1 MLSTGPNSVALH
13 FSFSPHTQKFRDN
26 IHRYNFAF
34 PLYSLLQKWVFLF
47 SMVMAKA
54 YPFKLHGARWVL
66 HIPKMPRSQLVSICA
81 TMMTRLLLLYV
92 TQGIQTLHGR
102 TSAYV
107 ICQHP
112 LLYRQYKWS
121 VLRERIQLGIMYI
134 KRKTTKSRYSKP

>member
-47 SMVMAKA
+47 SMVMTKA

-81 TMMTRLLLLYV
+81 TMTTRLLLLYV

-102 TSAYV
+102 TSAYD